1 MEGKKKVFMEGMKG
15 NAEFKDTVRHG
26 WHHSQC
32 GSQAQGKL
40 VEIVLPEF
48 PLNRSKKNTF
58 QLHRPEKQSHRL
70 MFLMISCQAGSGSI

>member
-1 MEGKKKVFMEGMKG
+1 MEGMKA

-26 WHHSQC
+26 WYHSQC

-48 PLNRSKKNTF
+48 QLNRTENTF
-58 QLHRPEKQSHRL
+58 QLHRPERQSHRL
-70 MFLMISCQAGSGSI
+70 MHLMISCQVGSGSI

>member
-1 MEGKKKVFMEGMKG
+1 MEGMKG

-26 WHHSQC
+26 WHRSQC

-48 PLNRSKKNTF
+48 QLNRSENTF
-58 QLHRPEKQSHRL
+58 QLHRPERQSPQL
-70 MFLMISCQAGSGSI
+70 MYLMISCQVGSGGI

>member
-1 MEGKKKVFMEGMKG
+1 MEGMKG
-15 NAEFKDTVRHG
+15 NAEFKDTVWHG

-48 PLNRSKKNTF
+48 RLDRSENTF
-58 QLHRPEKQSHRL
+58 QLQRPERHSHRL
-70 MFLMISCQAGSGSI
+70 MYLMMISCEDGSGCI